1 MVFKK
6 KEKIAPSVITCPA
19 RTAFIGVSSSSSF
32 FLFFFLIFFFTHC
45 RKMKTKPRVEGLDV
59 TGFRVQTP

>member
-1 MVFKK
+1 VDQWMVFKK

-32 FLFFFLIFFFTHC
+32 FLFFFFNFFFHSLQ
-45 RKMKTKPRVEGLDV
+45 ENED
-59 TGFRVQTP
+59 

>member
-32 FLFFFLIFFFTHC
+32 FIFFFFFFFFHSLQ
-45 RKMKTKPRVEGLDV
+45 ENED
-59 TGFRVQTP
+59 